1 MVDLITISRDDVNEL
16 VSLLLSIYKDKINI
30 NKSEMYDLNR
40 LWVVDVHVTVYEY
53 NIEDILSNLNKIVNE
68 INPLYITS
76 MHLEF

>member
-16 VSLLLSIYKDKINI
+16 VSLLLAIYKDKISI
-30 NKSEMYDLNR
+30 NKSDMYILNN
-40 LWVVDVHVTVYEY
+40 LWVVDVHITVYEY
-53 NIEDILSNLNKIVNE
+53 NTKDILSTLNEIVNQ